1 MSRLIGNNRPGGML
15 LLLVPALLLAAAPAF
30 GGQDYVTQFDA
41 FGGYAFL
48 NSPAIGLFENGFATQ
63 LGFRPKTWLS
73 AGFDYSITAGDG
85 TVTPNLLQSAL
96 QQELGAELGQ
106 LEAMGQIPPGFAL
119 TVPIHSRTQ
128 TFAAGPQISF
138 RHFTHETI
146 FWRPVFAG
154 AIYER
159 ATPQPTNQIAAAIA
173 AQLVPSGVKTDTTW
187 FVGVGG
193 GIDVLL
199 TRHFAIRT
207 QVDVVWDHL
216 FPDLLANGRWTVRFS
231 TGPAFNFGK
240 NIKKSEN

>member
-41 FGGYAFL
+41 YAGYAFL
-48 NSPAIGLFENGFATQ
+48 NSPALGLFQNGFATQ
-63 LGFRPKTWLS
+63 FGFRPKTWLS
-73 AGFDYSITAGDG
+73 AGFDYSITTGDG
-85 TVTPNLLQSAL
+85 TVTPSLLPSAL
-96 QQELGAELGQ
+96 QQQLGTELGQ
-106 LEAMGQIPPGFAL
+106 LAALGQIPPGFSL
-119 TVPIHSRTQ
+119 VEPIHSRAQ

-138 RHFTHETI
+138 RHFTHQTI

-159 ATPQPTNQIAAAIA
+159 AIPQPTNPIAAAVA
-173 AQLVPSGVKTDTTW
+173 AQLVPTGVKTDTTW

-199 TRHFAIRT
+199 TKHFAIRT
-207 QVDVVWDHL
+207 QVDVIYNHL
-216 FPDLLANGRWTVRFS
+216 FPDLLANGYWTVRFS

-240 NIKKSEN
+240 NIKKVE